1 MRHYSDIQRVC
12 EDSDRVIAGW
22 LQSWWDGTEYRW
34 LCRVKITWYPPP
46 LSDTACLYT
55 FYSYS
60 KTPVVTVWL
69 QCTLSH
75 NDASWP
81 WLLAY
86 PGPAIKLSKLASEKV
101 YSWRLTITKHHLNN
115 VLRRQAWPEAGCSAA
130 GLYSENN
137 LIDTKWPEF
146 FNLFAR
152 CAVAVVIELQKPQ
165 VDFVQL
171 SLASPRS
178 LASGWWWLCAN
189 M

>member
-1 MRHYSDIQRVC
+1 MGW
-12 EDSDRVIAGW
+12 DRVSLAVSGQDNMMPC
-22 LQSWWDGTEYRW
+22 L
-34 LCRVKITWYPPP
+34 PPP
-46 LSDTACLYT
+46 PVWHRVSILSTL
-55 FYSYS
+55 
-60 KTPVVTVWL
+60 TPRYQVVTVWL

-81 WLLAY
+81 GLLAY

-165 VDFVQL
+165 VDIVQL

-178 LASGWWWLCAN
+178 LASGWWWLCVN
-189 M
+189 R